1 MIDEWRDVVGFE
13 GLYLVSSRG
22 EIKSVERR
30 KSNNGGTQF
39 VNERVRV
46 LTPDKD
52 GYLKVCLSKNGRHYV
67 KSVHRLVAEAFIPNP
82 YDLPV
87 INHINEDKQDNRV
100 ENLEWCTV
108 QYNTMHGTGRIR
120 TAMKQGRAVVQLN
133 MDGNVIDEFYSM
145 GVASK
150 TTGIPQPNIFKVCN
164 GERNTAGGYKWRYKD
179 DQD

>member
-1 MIDEWRDVVGFE
+1 MN
-13 GLYLVSSRG
+13 G
-22 EIKSVERR
+22 E
-30 KSNNGGTQF
+30 N
-39 VNERVRV
+39 
-46 LTPDKD
+46 
-52 GYLKVCLSKNGRHYV
+52 
-67 KSVHRLVAEAFIPNP
+67 
-82 YDLPV
+82 
-87 INHINEDKQDNRV
+87 KQDNRV

-133 MDGNVIDEFYSM
+133 TDGNVVDEFYSM

-164 GERNTAGGYKWRYKD
+164 GERNTAGGYKWRYKN

>member
-1 MIDEWRDVVGFE
+1 MIDKWRDVVGFE
-13 GLYLVSSRG
+13 GLYLVSDQG

-30 KSNNGGTQF
+30 KTNNGGTQF
-39 VNERVRV
+39 VNERIRV
-46 LTPDKD
+46 LTPDRD

-82 YDLPV
+82 YNLPV

-108 QYNTMHGTGRIR
+108 QHNTMHGTGRIR
-120 TAMKQGRAVVQLN
+120 TAMKQGRAVVQLD
-133 MDGNVIDEFYSM
+133 MDDNAIDEFYSM

-150 TTGIPQPNIFKVCN
+150 ATGIPQPNIFKVCN

>member
-13 GLYLVSSRG
+13 GLYLVSDQG
-22 EIKSVERR
+22 EIKSIERR
-30 KSNNGGTQF
+30 KTNNGGTQF
-39 VNERVRV
+39 VNERIRV
-46 LTPDKD
+46 LTPDRD
-52 GYLKVCLSKNGRHYV
+52 GYLKVCLSKNGHHYV

-82 YDLPV
+82 YNLPV

-100 ENLEWCTV
+100 KNLEWCTV
-108 QYNTMHGTGRIR
+108 QHNTMHGTGRIR
-120 TAMKQGRAVVQLN
+120 TAMKQGRAVIQLDMHDN
-133 MDGNVIDEFYSM
+133 IIDEFYSM